1 MPSCNVK
8 FSNAQVYDVV
18 KFDVKLGEVF
28 GVDLVDHPPTVMDW
42 YSKADD
48 VLDITQTE
56 DGTAARVE
64 ATGIGETKIRI
75 YDQADAKV
83 MELFINVLE
92 EIPAP
97 AASLGLKVGQPEPKG
112 AEKAKFQI

>member
-1 MPSCNVK
+1 MASANVK

-28 GVDLVDHPPTVMDW
+28 GVSLMDSPPVAKEW
-42 YSKADD
+42 YSKADA
-48 VLDITQTE
+48 VLDITQSE
-56 DGTAARVE
+56 DGNSARIE
-64 ATGIGETKIRI
+64 ATGVGETKIKI
-75 YDQADAKV
+75 FDEAETKV

-97 AASLGLKVGQPEPKG
+97 ASDLGLKVGIPEPKSG
-112 AEKAKFQI
+112 RKN